1 MNQQEQMYTLAEQWR
16 ESGLPKSK
24 FCREQH
30 ISLHQFNY
38 WLKKFNRITDAKQ
51 PKPEVSFFSVA
62 DNPSND
68 TKHSVSKLSD
78 RKMRIDFPGG
88 ITITVY

>member
-24 FCREQH
+24 FCREQD

-38 WLKKFNRITDAKQ
+38 WLKKFNKITEAKQ
-51 PKPEVSFFSVA
+51 
-62 DNPSND
+62 
-68 TKHSVSKLSD
+68 
-78 RKMRIDFPGG
+78 
-88 ITITVY
+88 